1 MKIPEL
7 LAPAGD
13 LEKMKTA
20 LLYGADA
27 VYCAGMRYGLR
38 ERATNFS
45 EEELKEGID
54 FAHALSKKV
63 YITVNAMPHNRDL
76 EELPTYLAR
85 LQELKADAL
94 IISDPGVLMLA
105 KKHAPAMEYHLSTQ
119 ANTVNIASAQ
129 FWHEQGFSRLILAR
143 ELSFEEINQFR
154 EHSQAELECF
164 VHGAM
169 CMAYSGRCLI
179 SNFLTGRDANAGD
192 CAQACR
198 WNYAVMEKNREGEY
212 FPIEE
217 TEAGTALFYS
227 KDLCMIEHLPLL
239 MKTGIDGLKIEGR
252 MKSLHYVAT
261 VTGVYRQAIDRYIK
275 DPEHYVYDPQWML
288 EIQKAGTREFTT
300 GFYFGKPGADAQ
312 SYSGNSVDRSIDF
325 VGIVRETSA
334 KGIWIEQR
342 NNFKVGEMLEILLPT
357 MQRILHRVETM
368 QNREGLSITVAPH
381 AQMSVFIP
389 IQQPIP
395 VQSLLR
401 RIKGKTNP

>member
-54 FAHALSKKV
+54 FAHALGKKV

-76 EELPTYLAR
+76 EELPAYLAR

-312 SYSGNSVDRSIDF
+312 NYSGSSVDRSIDF
-325 VGIVRETSA
+325 VGIVRETNTE
-334 KGIWIEQR
+334 GIWIEQR
-342 NNFKVGEMLEILLPT
+342 NNFKVGDMLEILLPT
-357 MQRILHRVETM
+357 MQRISHRVEIM
-368 QNREGLSITVAPH
+368 QNREGQDIKVAPH
-381 AQMSVFIP
+381 AQMSVFLP
-389 IQQPIP
+389 MQQPIS
-395 VQSLLR
+395 VHSLLR
-401 RIKGKTNP
+401 RIKV

>member
-1 MKIPEL
+1 MRKPEL

-38 ERATNFS
+38 ERATNFT

-54 FAHALSKKV
+54 FAHALGKKV

-76 EELPTYLAR
+76 VELPEYLKR
-85 LQELKADAL
+85 LQELEADAL
-94 IISDPGVLMLA
+94 IISDPGVLLLA
-105 KKHAPAMEYHLSTQ
+105 KIHAPNLEYHLSTQ
-119 ANTVNIASAQ
+119 ANTVNVASAQ
-129 FWHEQGFSRLILAR
+129 FWQQQGISRLILAR
-143 ELSFEEINQFR
+143 ELSFEEIQEFR
-154 EHSQAELECF
+154 EHCHAELESF

-192 CAQACR
+192 CTQACR
-198 WNYAVMEKNREGEY
+198 WKYAVMEKNRENEY
-212 FPIEE
+212 FALEE
-217 TEAGTALFYS
+217 SEEGTAIFYS

-239 MKTGIDGLKIEGR
+239 MQSGIDGLKIEGR

-261 VTGVYRQAIDRYIK
+261 VTGVYRQAIDRYLQNP
-275 DPEHYVYDPQWML
+275 DAYQYDPQWMI

-300 GFYFGKPGADAQ
+300 GFYFGKPGAEAQ
-312 SYSGNSVDRSIDF
+312 NYTGASVDRSIDF
-325 VGIVRETSA
+325 VGIVRESTPE
-334 KGIWIEQR
+334 GIWIEQR
-342 NNFKVGEMLEILLPT
+342 NNFKIGDSLEILTPL
-357 MQRILHRVETM
+357 MERFLFKVESM
-368 QNREGLSITVAPH
+368 QNRDDQEITVAPH
-381 AQMSVFIP
+381 AQMSVFLP
-389 IQQPIP
+389 VKQPIP

-401 RIKGKTNP
+401 RIKE

>member
-1 MKIPEL
+1 MNKPEL

-38 ERATNFS
+38 ERATNFTES
-45 EEELKEGID
+45 ELKEGID
-54 FAHALSKKV
+54 FAHSLGKKV

-76 EELPTYLAR
+76 VELPDYLKR
-85 LQELKADAL
+85 LQALKADAL

-105 KKHAPAMEYHLSTQ
+105 KTHAPDLDYHLSTQ
-119 ANTVNIASAQ
+119 ANTVNVASAK
-129 FWHEQGFSRLILAR
+129 FWQQQGISRLILAR
-143 ELSFEEINQFR
+143 ELSFDEIKEFR
-154 EHSQAELECF
+154 EHCQAELECF

-198 WNYAVMEKNREGEY
+198 WKYAVMEQNRENEY
-212 FPIEE
+212 FPVEE
-217 TEAGTALFYS
+217 TEEGTAIFYS

-239 MKTGIDGLKIEGR
+239 MQSGIDGLKIEGR

-261 VTGVYRQAIDRYIK
+261 VTGVYRQAIDRYLK
-275 DPEHYVYDPQWML
+275 DPNTYQYDPQWMI

-300 GFYFGKPGADAQ
+300 GFYFGKPGAEAQ
-312 SYSGNSVDRSIDF
+312 NYSGLSVDRSIDF
-325 VGIVRETSA
+325 VGIVRESRA
-334 KGIWIEQR
+334 DGIWIEQR
-342 NNFKVGEMLEILLPT
+342 NNFKIGDSLEILTPT
-357 MQRILHRVETM
+357 MDCILHKVESM
-368 QNREGLSITVAPH
+368 QNRDGQDIVVAPH
-381 AQMSVFIP
+381 AQMSVFLP
-389 IQQPIP
+389 IKETIP
-395 VQSLLR
+395 VQSLVR
-401 RIKGKTNP
+401 RIKE

>member
-1 MKIPEL
+1 MNKPEL

-38 ERATNFS
+38 ERATNFTES
-45 EEELKEGID
+45 ELKEGID
-54 FAHALSKKV
+54 FAHSLGKKV

-76 EELPTYLAR
+76 VELPDYLKR
-85 LQELKADAL
+85 LQALKADAL

-105 KKHAPAMEYHLSTQ
+105 KTHAPDLEYHLSTQ
-119 ANTVNIASAQ
+119 ANTVNVASAK
-129 FWHEQGFSRLILAR
+129 FWQQQGISRLILAR
-143 ELSFEEINQFR
+143 ELSFNEIKEFR
-154 EHSQAELECF
+154 EHCQAELECF

-198 WNYAVMEKNREGEY
+198 WKYAVMEKNRENEY
-212 FPIEE
+212 FPVEE
-217 TEAGTALFYS
+217 TEEGTAIFYS

-239 MKTGIDGLKIEGR
+239 MQSGIDGLKIEGR

-261 VTGVYRQAIDRYIK
+261 VTGVYRQAIDRYLK
-275 DPEHYVYDPQWML
+275 DPNTYRYDPQWMI

-300 GFYFGKPGADAQ
+300 GFYFGKPGAEAQ
-312 SYSGNSVDRSIDF
+312 NYSGLSVDRSIDF
-325 VGIVRETSA
+325 VGIVRESRA
-334 KGIWIEQR
+334 DGIWIEQR
-342 NNFKVGEMLEILLPT
+342 NNFKIGDSLEILTPT
-357 MQRILHRVETM
+357 MDCILHKVESM
-368 QNREGLSITVAPH
+368 QNRDGQDILVAPH
-381 AQMSVFIP
+381 AQMSVFLP
-389 IQQPIP
+389 INEAIP
-395 VQSLLR
+395 VQSLVR
-401 RIKGKTNP
+401 RIKE

>member
-1 MKIPEL
+1 MKKPEL

-45 EEELKEGID
+45 EEELKAGID
-54 FAHALSKKV
+54 FAHSLGKKV

-76 EELPTYLAR
+76 AELPEYLQR
-85 LQELKADAL
+85 LQALKADAL

-105 KKHAPAMEYHLSTQ
+105 KKHAPYLEYHLSTQ
-119 ANTVNIASAQ
+119 SNTVNVASAQ

-143 ELSFEEINQFR
+143 ELSFQEIGEFR
-154 EHSQAELECF
+154 EQSNAELECF

-198 WNYAVMEKNREGEY
+198 WNYAVMEKNRSGEY
-212 FPIEE
+212 FPLEE
-217 TEAGTALFYS
+217 TETGTALFYS
-227 KDLCMIEHLPLL
+227 KDLCMIEHIPLL
-239 MKTGIDGLKIEGR
+239 LKSGIDGLKIEGR

-261 VTGVYRQAIDRYIK
+261 VTGVYRQAIDRYFENP
-275 DPEHYVYDPQWML
+275 DAFSYDPQWL
-288 EIQKAGTREFTT
+288 IEIQKAGTREFTT
-300 GFYFGKPGADAQ
+300 GFYFGKPGAEAQ
-312 SYSGNSVDRSIDF
+312 NYSGNSVDRSVDF

-334 KGIWIEQR
+334 NGIWVEQR
-342 NNFKVGEMLEILLPT
+342 NNFKVGDLLEILLPN
-357 MQRILHRVETM
+357 MQRISYRVESM
-368 QNREGLSITVAPH
+368 QNRDGQSLSVAPH
-381 AQMSVFIP
+381 AQMSVYLPMKHSIP
-389 IQQPIP
+389 I
-395 VQSLLR
+395 QSLLR
-401 RIKGKTNP
+401 RIKE